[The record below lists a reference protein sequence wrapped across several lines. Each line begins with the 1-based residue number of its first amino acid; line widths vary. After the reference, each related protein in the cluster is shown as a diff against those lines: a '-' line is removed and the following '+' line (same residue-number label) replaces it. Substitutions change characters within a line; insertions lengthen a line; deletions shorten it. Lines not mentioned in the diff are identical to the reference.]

1 MYNMK
6 RNITEEFINKLELLK
21 KLGVNINKLTER
33 DTIETLAKKSEVDKE
48 KLEKVGLNPKNRIG
62 VSRATIVHAYRGNGH
77 ARKPTEKQIEKLLK
91 LGIRLEK
98 QERNVAEEFI
108 SKLEKLQK
116 LKIDI
121 KKLTLSDTIETLAK
135 KSEINIEKI
144 KKIGLNPKE
153 KIGKVKDNLS
163 QAWQGTGT
171 YKKPT
176 EKDVKR
182 LLELGVSLEKKKTNG
197 KEIAKASIVAI
208 KHMDMVDN
216 ENKVLAQIVQK
227 RRAREI

>member
-6 RNITEEFINKLELLK
+6 RNITEEFINKLELLNK
-21 KLGVNINKLTER
+21 IGVDINKLTEK
-33 DTIETLAKKSEVDKE
+33 DTIETLAKKSKIDKE

-121 KKLTLSDTIETLAK
+121 K
-135 KSEINIEKI
+135 
-144 KKIGLNPKE
+144 G
-153 KIGKVKDNLS
+153 
-163 QAWQGTGT
+163 
-171 YKKPT
+171 
-176 EKDVKR
+176 R
-182 LLELGVSLEKKKTNG
+182 CF
-197 KEIAKASIVAI
+197 
-208 KHMDMVDN
+208 
-216 ENKVLAQIVQK
+216 
-227 RRAREI
+227 